1 MMTQSMYLSF
11 EKKEQRDALYKKVE
25 EYMPGKARTE
35 STPIGEYTSQ
45 WADGKITNF
54 EYLSVINSYAQRS
67 S

>member
-1 MMTQSMYLSF
+1 
-11 EKKEQRDALYKKVE
+11 
-25 EYMPGKARTE
+25 MPGKARTE

-45 WADGKITNF
+45 WADGKMTNF